1 MKMSLKFYS
10 VAIAALMAL
19 SSLAFVSCDKENDS
33 ITPNTEQVSNDSKSL
48 QFQVDEVFRDSMERY
63 WNMHGTGSWINVN
76 GGRNG
81 VYLNINF
88 RQRGDDH
95 IYYFKGQAIWNPTV
109 DPVQFTIIPDG
120 EYPTRLVCLV
130 VREYSRY
137 LLYCRH
143 IF

>member
-1 MKMSLKFYS
+1 MSLKFYS

-33 ITPNTEQVSNDSKSL
+33 ITPQTEPVSNDSKSL

-81 VYLNINF
+81 VYLNIQF

-95 IYYFKGQAIWNPTV
+95 IYAYKGEAIWNPTSE
-109 DPVQFTIIPDG
+109 PEQFFLRPDG
-120 EYPTRLVCLV
+120 EYPSRLVCLV
-130 VREYSRY
+130 VRQYSAY
-137 LLYCRH
+137 LLYG
-143 IF
+143 ILPY